1 MRSEQLESRVELNDL
16 DELRRRNQTW
26 RRNTDVTTLALT
38 VLDREETEVVLK
50 MEDATMARTER
61 TNDLTNKT
69 TLTTVE
75 MIKMTEDDL
84 TTVDLHLLPL
94 TTERR
99 LTHPMDDI
107 MEDSLKW
114 TRRRFESL
122 EFKDELSDSE
132 DHTRR
137 NPISRR
143 RTEAT
148 ELLETP
154 TSLERTETLTTD
166 LDPTTP
172 ATALDED
179 KMTLMMIRMTA
190 EMTMMTDD
198 PTETEDQDEDLE
210 SKDSLQ
216 CLRRR
221 SERLHPREDELLTRE
236 RSLMSLMEPT
246 IHRAESEEDPIT
258 MTAET
263 LVTTPGMTR
272 ETTDAATEARAETEA
287 ASRDSHRCLRI
298 RPELFNPREDD
309 LLESLAIR
317 DPREMMIIN
326 YIYF

>member
-1 MRSEQLESRVELNDL
+1 MRSEQLESKVELNDL

-38 VLDREETEVVLK
+38 VLDREETEAVLK

-75 MIKMTEDDL
+75 MIKMTEDDP

-179 KMTLMMIRMTA
+179 KMILMMIRMIV
-190 EMTMMTDD
+190 EMTMMTED

-236 RSLMSLMEPT
+236 RLLDLRDTLEHLMRTLMKM
-246 IHRAESEEDPIT
+246 IHTTTVEETPVRELTDTLINESTTESVTSNNNRTLMT
-258 MTAET
+258 MRT
-263 LVTTPGMTR
+263 
-272 ETTDAATEARAETEA
+272 
-287 ASRDSHRCLRI
+287 
-298 RPELFNPREDD
+298 
-309 LLESLAIR
+309 
-317 DPREMMIIN
+317 
-326 YIYF
+326 